1 MLLRRNSAL
10 VAIPVVMSRG
20 PRMPAQC
27 TAVNIRFAFTVLK
40 ENVGNIFLGLAHT
53 PHYSVEEET
62 L

>member
-1 MLLRRNSAL
+1 
-10 VAIPVVMSRG
+10 
-20 PRMPAQC
+20 MPAQC